1 MWVVAGV
8 DRSFGTLLL
17 LVPVALL
24 SPREQTYENPSS
36 ITLVSFGTGHCWGLE
51 KKSYHPRIGCVGTAV
66 T

>member
-8 DRSFGTLLL
+8 DRSFGTLPL
-17 LVPVALL
+17 LVPVASL
-24 SPREQTYENPSS
+24 SPREQTYEHTSS
-36 ITLVSFGTGHCWGLE
+36 ITLVSFGIGRCWELE